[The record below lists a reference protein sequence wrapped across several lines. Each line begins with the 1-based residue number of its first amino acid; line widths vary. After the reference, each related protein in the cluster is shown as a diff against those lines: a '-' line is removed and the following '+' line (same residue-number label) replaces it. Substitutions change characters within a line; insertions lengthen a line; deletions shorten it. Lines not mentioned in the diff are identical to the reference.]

1 MRDELKE
8 TTGFVDF
15 INLRIDSFENVLKQH
30 TTEQTSHAE
39 QLTILAGHSKNSD
52 FRLKQIEKDEVFQ
65 LQSGRL
71 REMRDKMSTF
81 QSIHDTGISEVKTE
95 FS

>member
-1 MRDELKE
+1 MRDELRE

-30 TTEQTSHAE
+30 TAEQTSHAE
-39 QLTILAGHSKNSD
+39 QLTILTGHSNNSD
-52 FRLKQIEKDEVFQ
+52 FRLKQIEEDEVFH

-81 QSIHDTGISEVKTE
+81 
-95 FS
+95 